1 MNDNRITGYS
11 MPLGD
16 RWPFEVSTPDFQ
28 AQTAVTQAAGTA
40 DLYAVA
46 WTLAQR
52 DHELDKLFNAGYYYE
67 I

>member
-1 MNDNRITGYS
+1 MNDNRTTGDS
-11 MPLGD
+11 TPFGD
-16 RWPFEVSTPDFQ
+16 RWPFEVSTSDFQ
-28 AQTAVTQAAGTA
+28 AQATGTQAARTA

-52 DHELDKLFNAGYYYE
+52 DHELDKLFNAAYYYE